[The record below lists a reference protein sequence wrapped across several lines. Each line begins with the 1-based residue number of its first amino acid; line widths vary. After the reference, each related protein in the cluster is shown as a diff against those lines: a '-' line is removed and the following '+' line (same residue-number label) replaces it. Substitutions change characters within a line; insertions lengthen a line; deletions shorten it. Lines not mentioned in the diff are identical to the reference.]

1 MIASVRRTDTGIA
14 CARCSHWE
22 NRKRIVVH
30 HATVADVRACSMQP
44 HTPPRNFDAAAITT
58 ARIDFNAAWAAAK
71 NDFAAHEAAQERAA
85 YEAKMARDEELEQ
98 SQLDRTVTSWPSA
111 REAVE
116 AGRYALEVDGVT
128 KFYKVDKPT
137 EGRWAGYTFVN
148 VQASDELYPV
158 RNKIARDEILNLIA
172 ANPKE
177 AMLRYGKELGHCGHC
192 GRTLTDET
200 SRSLGIGPV
209 CRGKLGW

>member
-1 MIASVRRTDTGIA
+1 
-14 CARCSHWE
+14 
-22 NRKRIVVH
+22 
-30 HATVADVRACSMQP
+30 
-44 HTPPRNFDAAAITT
+44 
-58 ARIDFNAAWAAAK
+58 
-71 NDFAAHEAAQERAA
+71 
-85 YEAKMARDEELEQ
+85 
-98 SQLDRTVTSWPSA
+98 
-111 REAVE
+111 
-116 AGRYALEVDGVT
+116 
-128 KFYKVDKPT
+128 
-137 EGRWAGYTFVN
+137 

>member
-1 MIASVRRTDTGIA
+1 MIASVRRTETGIA
-14 CARCSHWE
+14 CARCSYWE

-71 NDFAAHEAAQERAA
+71 NDFAGLEAAQERAA